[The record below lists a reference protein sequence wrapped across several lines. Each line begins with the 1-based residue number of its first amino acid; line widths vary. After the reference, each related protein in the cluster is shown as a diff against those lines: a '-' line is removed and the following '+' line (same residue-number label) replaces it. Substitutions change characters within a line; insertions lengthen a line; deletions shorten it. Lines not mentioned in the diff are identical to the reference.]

1 MSLPNALRVTQGS
14 VSREWKAGD
23 QETPKLVSLSQ
34 DWGLCVQ
41 EIPLETLIR
50 ALISLGSLSFP
61 NAPDKHA
68 ETTLVHGRN
77 GCVPS

>member
-1 MSLPNALRVTQGS
+1 M
-14 VSREWKAGD
+14 
-23 QETPKLVSLSQ
+23 SLSQ

-41 EIPLETLIR
+41 EIPLETLIC

-68 ETTLVHGRN
+68 ETTVVRGRN